1 MKTRVLGVQVQMRK
15 FDYFYGLRLRIILL
29 RHRDNLSVSLQTKDL
44 CAAEAQII
52 AKHTVATVKKMKT
65 DGNCYLFLKNVK
77 QKATKL
83 DVDTPKLSRKR
94 RAPTWLAEFFGGKAA
109 PEYVNDVFSQ
119 YHRIYFESLDWII
132 NAIEDRFDQEDL
144 TTYIKLENLL
154 LKPAKDHSFIQEC
167 SDVMAIYSS
176 DFDEY
181 RFQLKLEILQEYYIN
196 LGGNTCVRS
205 VTDTLRNLKLQ
216 NHLSEGFKLM
226 KLILV
231 LPATNATSERTFSL
245 LKLIKS
251 NLRSTMKQSRLNHL
265 MI

>member
-1 MKTRVLGVQVQMRK
+1 
-15 FDYFYGLRLRIILL
+15 
-29 RHRDNLSVSLQTKDL
+29 
-44 CAAEAQII
+44 
-52 AKHTVATVKKMKT
+52 
-65 DGNCYLFLKNVK
+65 
-77 QKATKL
+77 
-83 DVDTPKLSRKR
+83 
-94 RAPTWLAEFFGGKAA
+94 
-109 PEYVNDVFSQ
+109 
-119 YHRIYFESLDWII
+119 
-132 NAIEDRFDQEDL
+132 
-144 TTYIKLENLL
+144 
-154 LKPAKDHSFIQEC
+154 
-167 SDVMAIYSS
+167 MAIYSS

-196 LGGNTCVRS
+196 LGGNICVRS

-265 MI
+265 MIQNAYKNQLDQLGLTKVVSNFMNSNDARKNIFGKSNQQLASMCINYFRFSLI

>member
-1 MKTRVLGVQVQMRK
+1 
-15 FDYFYGLRLRIILL
+15 
-29 RHRDNLSVSLQTKDL
+29 
-44 CAAEAQII
+44 
-52 AKHTVATVKKMKT
+52 
-65 DGNCYLFLKNVK
+65 
-77 QKATKL
+77 
-83 DVDTPKLSRKR
+83 
-94 RAPTWLAEFFGGKAA
+94 
-109 PEYVNDVFSQ
+109 
-119 YHRIYFESLDWII
+119 
-132 NAIEDRFDQEDL
+132 
-144 TTYIKLENLL
+144 
-154 LKPAKDHSFIQEC
+154 
-167 SDVMAIYSS
+167 MAIYSS

-196 LGGNTCVRS
+196 LGGNICVRS